1 MCQTR
6 MGWFR
11 FRGAISVKRCETE
24 LRSQLITNG
33 NSYNYELSV
42 GTEVHDLDWRSAT
55 KARMRLNDR
64 LISVVL
70 TYFFRFTVY
79 VQFGW
84 FRCWWLQASSRLGSV
99 GWRRIANS
107 LWQSVKAS
115 SAPPQSWVGLLC
127 GLHIMMLPVF
137 ISHPV
142 SIGSSG
148 SLSDIQGSFHSHMIC
163 YGF

>member
-79 VQFGW
+79 VQFG
-84 FRCWWLQASSRLGSV
+84 
-99 GWRRIANS
+99 
-107 LWQSVKAS
+107 
-115 SAPPQSWVGLLC
+115 
-127 GLHIMMLPVF
+127 
-137 ISHPV
+137 
-142 SIGSSG
+142 
-148 SLSDIQGSFHSHMIC
+148 
-163 YGF
+163 